1 MPDSTTY
8 LINRGYTF
16 HQHYDKLGL
25 INMNGRVYDP
35 IVGRF
40 LSVDPLV
47 GNPLSA
53 QDYNGYSYCANNPMK
68 YTDPSGYTYKQ
79 FMDDH
84 YESYFYRGGIMNGG
98 TFYRQSFSGGGAY
111 TPGPAPGFNVGALA
125 GSAGYTYVGDKYVD
139 RATGNTVS
147 WGDVKTNYVD
157 RFGRDWTTEGKQ
169 YLTNLQYQINS
180 RSFSTS
186 QIPATAQ
193 NSSIGSL
200 GNSTAHFYSTAFN
213 VHFFSNEKD
222 AYNYMWTNSFY
233 DNGKTVEISAWV
245 ISIGIIVMPIYRN
258 TSIRAENDYLPVHT
272 IDGKKEV
279 LYNGSWWVIMGHI
292 HTHPTYSSSIGVS
305 KGDYGMMDYINMPI
319 TILWNNRAWLISGRN
334 GNNTNLGNW

>member
-1 MPDSTTY
+1 
-8 LINRGYTF
+8 LKAGGGYTF

-111 TPGPAPGFNVGALA
+111 TRGPAPGFNVSALA
-125 GSAGYTYVGDKYVD
+125 GTAGYTYVGDKYID

-147 WGDVKTNYVD
+147 WGDVKTNYVE
-157 RFGRDWTTEGKQ
+157 RVAGRYVPIDYFQMTSMDGGKTWGNVKHVGTDWVLEKVQAVASNAPAGQGGVKPRLVLDDDWYRRASGRCDADYTIEKAFVGGYIGTRGILALIDFVRTVTTPAKTESVFTVTKDGVVLPKGARIPDEFVQ
-169 YLTNLQYQINS
+169 NPY
-180 RSFSTS
+180 RSSNYG
-186 QIPATAQ
+186 IIE
-193 NSSIGSL
+193 N
-200 GNSTAHFYSTAFN
+200 GNYVEKVRIDYGTPPGFKGPNDSHF
-213 VHFFSNEKD
+213 HL
-222 AYNYMWTNSFY
+222 
-233 DNGKTVEISAWV
+233 DNGK
-245 ISIGIIVMPIYRN
+245 
-258 TSIRAENDYLPVHT
+258 
-272 IDGKKEV
+272 
-279 LYNGSWWVIMGHI
+279 HI
-292 HTHPTYSSSIGVS
+292 FDPTRWPWY
-305 KGDYGMMDYINMPI
+305 
-319 TILWNNRAWLISGRN
+319 
-334 GNNTNLGNW
+334 